1 MCVRARVCLCVCLCA
16 CTRIGPLCVTSV
28 PRRFSVSSPG
38 LDMYFSRVTP
48 ANAFDVLSSNFN
60 RPLLVSLT
68 FALVTVTLIARH
80 FVARKKLKAR
90 WA

>member
-1 MCVRARVCLCVCLCA
+1 
-16 CTRIGPLCVTSV
+16 
-28 PRRFSVSSPG
+28 
-38 LDMYFSRVTP
+38 MYFSRVTP

>member
-1 MCVRARVCLCVCLCA
+1 M
-16 CTRIGPLCVTSV
+16 
-28 PRRFSVSSPG
+28 F
-38 LDMYFSRVTP
+38 FSRVAP

-60 RPLLVSLT
+60 RPLLATLT
-68 FALVTVTLIARH
+68 FALVSVTMIARH